1 MKNSVWDMFAPLYER
16 AMKSQRHIYDFLYET
31 ISRAVAGKRVL
42 ELATGPGMIAR
53 HIAQSAQSVIAT
65 DFSAKMIETAQKQPA
80 PENLSFEVA
89 DATELRF
96 ADKAFD
102 VVIIAN
108 ALHIIPEPEKALA
121 EISRVLTDDGLLIA
135 PNFIERERRTKN
147 MWQRLLSILG
157 VRFAHEWTAGEYLSF
172 LRENGWSIARSESI
186 SGRIDLLYAECT
198 RKP

>member
-1 MKNSVWDMFAPLYER
+1 MRNSVWDLFAPLYER

-96 ADKAFD
+96 ADKSFD

-172 LRENGWSIARSESI
+172 LSENGWSIARSESI

-198 RKP
+198 RKH

>member
-157 VRFAHEWTAGEYLSF
+157 VRFTHEWTAGEYLSF
-172 LRENGWSIARSESI
+172 LRDCGWSIARSKSI

>member
-1 MKNSVWDMFAPLYER
+1 MRNSVWDLFAPLYER

-65 DFSAKMIETAQKQPA
+65 AFSAKMIETAQKQPA

-96 ADKAFD
+96 ADKSFD

-172 LRENGWSIARSESI
+172 LSENGWSIARSESI

-198 RKP
+198 RKH